1 MNCKKCGNEI
11 KEGENFC
18 SKCGKAVNEKKNKK
32 YVVIVLVI
40 IIAGAIIAS
49 AAIAVPK
56 IIEHIEEVRYQQE
69 MQLDLDNIKIELKT
83 DKIILPYQG
92 TYNQRL
98 FENEYSLDL
107 GKVNDYKQYE
117 SLINSYTGGTLEI
130 TGNID
135 INTIGI
141 YEINY
146 KVTSEKGNTKIATI
160 LVEVKDYMEPAINIG
175 DRTITIEKGTSVNI
189 LEGVTAEDNVDS
201 KEELTAKIVTEGD
214 VDVNKIGSYEIKY
227 RVTDNA
233 GLSAEETRIYKVIEK
248 KTAQIG
254 VTYRYRQY
262 GSQYTNGYVDSTILL
277 RKDKTIKY
285 VETPGLDRYDFEGT
299 YSISGDTITAHVE
312 HHSLYLGDEIK
323 DLKLKILDN
332 NRIKDTDTGYI
343 YKAD

>member
-18 SKCGKAVNEKKNKK
+18 SKCGKAVNEKENKK

-40 IIAGAIIAS
+40 IIVGAIIAS

-56 IIEHIEEVRYQQE
+56 IIEHIEEVKYQQE
-69 MQLDLDNIKIELKT
+69 MQLDLNNIKIELKT
-83 DKIILPYQG
+83 DKITLPYQG
-92 TYNQRL
+92 AYNQKL
-98 FENEYSLDL
+98 FENQYNIDL
-107 GKVNDYKQYE
+107 KKINDYKQYE

-135 INTIGI
+135 INTIGT

-146 KVTSEKGNTKIATI
+146 KITSEKGNTKTATI
-160 LVEVKDYMEPAINIG
+160 SVEIKDFMQPAISIG
-175 DRTITIEKGTSVNI
+175 DRTITIEKGTKVDV

-201 KEELTAKIVTEGD
+201 KEELTAKIVTEGE
-214 VDVNKIGSYEIKY
+214 VDINKIGSYEIKY

-233 GLSAEETRIYKVIEK
+233 GLSAEETRTYKVVEK

-285 VETPGLDRYDFEGT
+285 VDTPGLDRYEYEGT
-299 YSISGDTITAHVE
+299 YSISGDTITAYVE
-312 HHSLYLGDEIK
+312 YHSLYLGDDSK
-323 DLKLKILDN
+323 NLKLKILDN
-332 NRIKDTDTGYI
+332 NRIKDTETGFI
-343 YKAD
+343 YTAD